1 MNKMIVILT
10 LSMSLVLAG
19 CQSTNG
25 NTKDVDPALT
35 KGNAGN
41 FFSKSAWQS
50 CAVGAGITG
59 VGCLLLKGNA
69 ATCIASAAVG
79 CGVMMGANHYLEA
92 KRSEYIDKEQRLD
105 AYIYDIQQN
114 TLEIQAVTEAAKG
127 VLNKNL
133 ATLNA
138 LNRQIQN
145 ESISRNQAKNELNKI
160 DANIAYLNEK
170 LGRMKKV
177 ESDWVSLSSKEKIA
191 GLNVAKLNKQINQ
204 LHKQILSLEKQIN
217 IVSKQRSV
225 VQVS

>member
-1 MNKMIVILT
+1 MNKIIVILT
-10 LSMSLVLAG
+10 LAMSLVLTG

-25 NTKDVDPALT
+25 STKDVDPALT
-35 KGNAGN
+35 KGKTGN

-50 CAVGAGITG
+50 CAVGAGVTG

-69 ATCIASAAVG
+69 ATCLASAAVG
-79 CGVMMGANHYLEA
+79 CGVMMGANYYLEA

-160 DANIAYLNEK
+160 DANITYLNEK

-177 ESDWVSLSSKEKIA
+177 ESDWISLSSKEKIA

-204 LHKQILSLEKQIN
+204 LHKQISSLEKQIN